1 MNLDVQGLTMTYDE
15 QNALDNLSVQLKDIQ
30 SLVVIG
36 PSGGGKST
44 FLRVLAGL
52 EIPNEG
58 SVSFDEIQM
67 TFEEKWLQ
75 EYRKHIGVVF
85 QAYNLFPHW
94 TSMQNITMPLVKVHG
109 KGQKEAEETAQNL
122 LERFGLAEH
131 AHKIPAQ
138 LSGGQQRRIAIARA
152 MAINPRILLL
162 DEPTSALDP
171 QLTHEVLDM
180 VLELKQSGTNQI
192 LVTHEM
198 SFARGAA
205 DQILFIS
212 EGKAIEHGPAH
223 EFFDA
228 PKTAE
233 LQEFFRHLS

>member
-1 MNLDVQGLTMTYDE
+1 MNIDVQGLTITYDG
-15 QNALDNLSVQLKDIQ
+15 QNALDDLSVQLNDIQ

-36 PSGGGKST
+36 PSGGGKSS

-58 SVSFDEIQM
+58 SGAFDEIQRNL
-67 TFEEKWLQ
+67 EEKWLL

-109 KGQKEAEETAQNL
+109 KSQKEAEETALNL
-122 LERFGLAEH
+122 MDRFGLAEH

-138 LSGGQQRRIAIARA
+138 LSGGQQQRIAIARA
-152 MAINPRILLL
+152 LAINPRILLL

-180 VLELKQSGTNQI
+180 VLELKESGTNQI

-212 EGKAIEHGPAH
+212 EGKAVEHGPAH
-223 EFFDA
+223 AFFDS